1 MQMTNNE
8 RPVVA
13 WICNS
18 LPPYRLYSFRR
29 IIREIPEIE
38 FWSLFTHGPGKSN
51 ANLPWK
57 QECPADIRPIT
68 FHSGEPLARR
78 LSFRTAISE
87 WNKGGR
93 MIRWLKQHHSRAVIV
108 GGYNDLGRLRVIRW
122 CGRHGIPCFLVA
134 DSNIYGDRSRGWKA
148 VAKSRLL
155 KGILR
160 NCSAVLVCGSAGV
173 KYFQKYGFDSARIY
187 IAPYE
192 SDFELFQRRDAERIT
207 QVQQQFGLALGR
219 RRLVY
224 SGRFVP
230 VKRVDLLIA
239 AFVALAARRPDWDLA
254 LVGDGPL
261 RGSLQAVFLPSCE
274 AAFNGWVL
282 SSNLKCWPAFITNAT
297 HWYCPATTNLG
308 ALSLPRPPPPD
319 SP

>member
-57 QECPADIRPIT
+57 QEYPADIRPIT

-108 GGYNDLGRLRVIRW
+108 GGYNDLEGLELFV
-122 CGRHGIPCFLVA
+122 GAVVTEFLVFLLPIATSMEIVVADGKRLPKA
-134 DSNIYGDRSRGWKA
+134 DSETNPPKLFRSFGLRFSGCQ
-148 VAKSRLL
+148 
-155 KGILR
+155 ILSKIWVR
-160 NCSAVLVCGSAGV
+160 H
-173 KYFQKYGFDSARIY
+173 DRIY

-192 SDFELFQRRDAERIT
+192 SDFELFQRRDAERII
-207 QVQQQFGLALGR
+207 R
-219 RRLVY
+219 
-224 SGRFVP
+224 S
-230 VKRVDLLIA
+230 
-239 AFVALAARRPDWDLA
+239 
-254 LVGDGPL
+254 
-261 RGSLQAVFLPSCE
+261 
-274 AAFNGWVL
+274 
-282 SSNLKCWPAFITNAT
+282 SSNLDLLRVVGVWFTAEDLC
-297 HWYCPATTNLG
+297 L
-308 ALSLPRPPPPD
+308 LSE
-319 SP
+319 SIC